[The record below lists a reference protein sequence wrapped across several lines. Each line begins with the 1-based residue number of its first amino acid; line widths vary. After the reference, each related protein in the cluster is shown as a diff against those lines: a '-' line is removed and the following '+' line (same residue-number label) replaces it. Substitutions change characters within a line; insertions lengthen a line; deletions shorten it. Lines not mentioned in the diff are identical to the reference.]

1 MSRDKW
7 GPMWLGGALSSRDSP
22 PPEVSV
28 LVEFGAQSR
37 RGAERPVNTDHYL
50 VLRLGRHQETLLTSL
65 PDREVPRRFDEY
77 GYAMLVADGVGGHG
91 EAASRLAIAT
101 LAHLAIHFGRWN
113 VRVDDDIAHEVMARA
128 ERFYRKVDSRLRRQ
142 PSERAHGLQTTLTA
156 VYSAGR
162 DLFLAHVGHSRAYLV
177 RNREI
182 LRLTRD
188 HTLADEPARGQGPL
202 IDVAAATR
210 DLHHIL
216 METIGTTD
224 PAGPMIDIDRCRL
237 ADGDVVLLCTNGLTD
252 VLSEAQI
259 AGVLSSNST
268 PPEQCATLVNLAV
281 NAGAR
286 DDVTAVVSRYFI
298 PEGDDTAARPAR

>member
-1 MSRDKW
+1 MSHDEW
-7 GPMWLGGALSSRDSP
+7 GPMWVGGAISSRDSP
-22 PPEVSV
+22 PPAVGV
-28 LVEFGAQSR
+28 LVEFGALSR

-65 PDREVPRRFDEY
+65 PASEVPRRFDEY

-91 EAASRLAIAT
+91 EAASRLAVAT

-113 VRVDDDIAHEVMARA
+113 VRIDDGIAQEVMARA

-142 PSERAHGLQTTLTA
+142 PNDRPPGLQTTLTA

-182 LRLTRD
+182 VRLTRD
-188 HTLADEPARGQGPL
+188 HTLADEPARGNGPL
-202 IDVAAATR
+202 VDVATATR

-216 METIGTTD
+216 METIGTAD

-237 ADGDVVLLCTNGLTD
+237 ANGDVVLLCSNGLTD

-259 AGVLSSNST
+259 AAVLSSDST
-268 PPEQCATLVNLAV
+268 PQEQCATLINLAAD
-281 NAGAR
+281 AGAR
-286 DDVTAVVSRYFI
+286 DDVTAVVSRYCI
-298 PEGDDTAARPAR
+298 PEGDDAA